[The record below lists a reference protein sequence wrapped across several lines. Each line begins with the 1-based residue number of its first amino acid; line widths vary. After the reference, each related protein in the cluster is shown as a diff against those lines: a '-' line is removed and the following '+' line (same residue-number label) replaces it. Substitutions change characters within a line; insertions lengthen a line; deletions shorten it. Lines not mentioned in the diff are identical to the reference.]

1 MPRLTATIPAAL
13 LLVLGVATSASA
25 HPAPYPH
32 HHPQSRPRPRVRP
45 RPPVVVVTPPPVY
58 RTVVVT
64 RPAPVVQHVRV
75 VERAP
80 EPELP
85 HQKLGLG
92 VRVSGIAVSGEK
104 LGLSDGENSAM
115 GGIGLQFRSRFGRNL
130 GIELS
135 ADILKGGKESFD
147 QRTIP
152 VMGALTYHFLP
163 SSRIQPYLLAGAGV
177 QFTRLSYLDGR
188 YTYNMTE
195 IAGQLGAGLEVWL
208 GKRVSLQADVRGQTI
223 FKNLDTH
230 AEIRTDCLR
239 QVGGLTGFCDGI
251 NAADPNDKMNIGL
264 QFQLGANFYF

>member
-1 MPRLTATIPAAL
+1 MPRLIARAL
-13 LLVLGVATSASA
+13 LALSLVLGLTGAAFA

-32 HHPQSRPRPRVRP
+32 YHPRPRPRP
-45 RPPVVVVTPPPVY
+45 RPPVVIVQPPPPVH
-58 RTVVVT
+58 RTVVVQ
-64 RPAPVVQHVRV
+64 RPAPVVERVRV
-75 VERAP
+75 VEREP
-80 EPELP
+80 EPEP
-85 HQKLGLG
+85 MRQRLGIG

-104 LGLSDGENSAM
+104 IGLSDGENSTM
-115 GGIGLQFRSRFGRNL
+115 GGIGLQFRSRFSGQL

-135 ADILKGGKESFD
+135 ADILKGGKDSFD

-152 VMGALTYHFLP
+152 IIGALTYHFLP

-223 FKNLDTH
+223 FKNVDTH

-239 QVGGLTGFCDGI
+239 QVGELTGFCDGI
-251 NAADPNDKMNIGL
+251 HAADPNDKMNVGL
-264 QFQLGANFYF
+264 QFQLGANIYF

>member
-1 MPRLTATIPAAL
+1 MPRLITSAPVAL
-13 LLVLGVATSASA
+13 LLVLGFATTAAA

-32 HHPQSRPRPRVRP
+32 HHPQTRPRPRPRP
-45 RPPVVVVTPPPVY
+45 RPPVVIVAPPPPVH
-58 RTVVVT
+58 RTVVVH
-64 RPAPVVQHVRV
+64 RPAPVVERVRV
-75 VERAP
+75 VEVEP
-80 EPELP
+80 EP
-85 HQKLGLG
+85 QRQRLGLG

-104 LGLSDGENSAM
+104 LGLSDGENSTM

-130 GIELS
+130 GLELS
-135 ADILKGGKESFD
+135 ADILKGGKDSFD

-152 VMGALTYHFLP
+152 VMAALTYHFLP
-163 SSRIQPYLLAGAGV
+163 NSRIQPYLLAGAGV
-177 QFTRLSYLDGR
+177 QFTRLSYLDGQ

-208 GKRVSLQADVRGQTI
+208 GKRVSLQADLRGQTI

-251 NAADPNDKMNIGL
+251 QSADPNDKMNIGL